1 MKEFR
6 VLLVYANS
14 MMDNLIPLS
23 VTYLIACLKEKGIQ
37 VRLFDTTFYK
47 TAEKSSDDERAEML
61 QVKPVD
67 MSEYGINYKTTNML
81 DDFREL
87 VVEFQPQLIG
97 FSVVESTYTI
107 AEELKSRA

>member
-1 MKEFR
+1 MNDFK

-23 VTYLIACLKEKGIQ
+23 VTYLIACLRNKGID

-67 MSEYGINYKTTNML
+67 MSELWNKL
-81 DDFREL
+81 
-87 VVEFQPQLIG
+87 
-97 FSVVESTYTI
+97 
-107 AEELKSRA
+107 